1 MYQMLLKGWDARAV
15 NDEWLRTT
23 KSLLS
28 QMLYSGEEA
37 LVIIAGSLRW

>member
-1 MYQMLLKGWDARAV
+1 MYQMLLKGGDEGAV

-28 QMLYSGEEA
+28 WMLYSGEEA
-37 LVIIAGSLRW
+37 LVITAGSLG

>member
-1 MYQMLLKGWDARAV
+1 MYQMLLKGWDARTV

-37 LVIIAGSLRW
+37 LVIIAGSLGW